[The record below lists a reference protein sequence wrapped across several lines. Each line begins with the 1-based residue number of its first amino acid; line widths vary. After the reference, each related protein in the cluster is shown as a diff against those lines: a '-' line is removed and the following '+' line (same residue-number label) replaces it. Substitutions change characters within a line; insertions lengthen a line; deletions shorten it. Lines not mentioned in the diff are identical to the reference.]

1 MSDICKKRKLPELLC
16 PAGSPAALDAAI
28 EGGADAVYLGGSAF
42 NARMF
47 AKNFGGDD
55 LRSAVLR
62 AHSYGVKIYLT
73 LNTLVTDRELPEFL
87 RAAYDAHTAGV
98 DALIVAD
105 LGGAAA
111 IHRVYPEIELHAS
124 TQMSGHCGDMGKQL
138 AELGFSRMVI
148 ARETPAADLQKTIEE
163 SPIEIEAFIH
173 GALCVSHSGQC
184 LFSSLVGG
192 RSGNRGECAQPCRLP
207 FACGR
212 KQGYPLSLKDL
223 TLAAHVP
230 ALIESGVSSLKIEGR
245 MKSPE
250 YVRDTAR
257 IWRRLLDERRAA
269 TPEELKQLSEIF
281 SRGGLTD
288 GYFAEKIG
296 HGMLGIRS
304 DADKSQSRALAPF
317 EGITKKLPLAVSA
330 EIKRDTPCKMTLS
343 HGEHS
348 VTVSGEIPQAAINAP
363 MTRESAMKN
372 LTKFGGTP
380 YAISSFDL
388 ELDDGLMLPL
398 SKLNEL
404 RRSALE
410 ALNEAKNASKEGIEE
425 RKYSPLRSENKR
437 QAHNT
442 ARFYS
447 IEQIPDGAFDYFD
460 VIYLPL
466 HKHAEGING
475 VILPPV
481 IFERE
486 MPKVKKM
493 LAEAK
498 KNGATHALVGNV
510 GHLALVREA
519 NLVPVGDFR
528 LNATNNETVLRLE
541 SLGLSE
547 IILSLELTLP
557 QIRDI
562 KGNTAAVVYGRAPLM
577 TLEKCVIKEIADC
590 NVCTSGKAILTDR
603 RGVTFPVLR
612 EWEHR
617 NVVYNSLPTCMS
629 DKQDVLDRHNI
640 VNRHFIFS
648 VESKKEVEEIIRAHQ
663 KNLPLKDTVRRLK

>member
-1 MSDICKKRKLPELLC
+1 MSDTRKIPELLC

-28 EGGADAVYLGGSAF
+28 EGGADAVYLGGAAF

-87 RAAYDAHTAGV
+87 RAAYDAHVAGV
-98 DALIVAD
+98 DAIIVAD

-124 TQMSGHCGDMGKQL
+124 TQASGHCSDMGKQL

-148 ARETPAADLQKTIEE
+148 ARETPASDLKRTVEE

-230 ALIESGVSSLKIEGR
+230 ALIEHGVSSLKIEGR

-250 YVRDTAR
+250 YVRDTAK
-257 IWRRLLDERRAA
+257 IWRRLLDENRAA
-269 TPEELKQLSEIF
+269 TPEELKRLSEIF

-288 GYFAEKIG
+288 GYFTEKIG

-304 DADKSQSRALAPF
+304 DSDKSQSRALEPF
-317 EGITKKLPLAVSA
+317 TGITKKLPLSVSA
-330 EIKRDTPCKMTLS
+330 EIKAGEPCKMTLS

-348 VTVSGEIPQAAINAP
+348 VTVSGEIPQTAINAP
-363 MTRESAMKN
+363 LTRESAEKN

-380 YAISSFDL
+380 YAVSSFDL
-388 ELDDGLMLPL
+388 NLDDGLMLPL

-410 ALNEAKNASKEGIEE
+410 ALTQAKEQAKEPIEK
-425 RKYSPLRSENKR
+425 RDYSPLRSQETRKV
-437 QAHNT
+437 HTT

-447 IEQIPDGAFDYFD
+447 MEQIPPAAFDYFD

-466 HKHAEGING
+466 HKHKEGIDG
-475 VILPPV
+475 VVLPPV
-481 IFERE
+481 IFARE
-486 MPKVKKM
+486 TEEVCEQ
-493 LAEAK
+493 LFAAK
-498 KNGATHALVGNV
+498 QKGAKYALVGNV
-510 GHLALVREA
+510 GHLAMVKDIGLI
-519 NLVPVGDFR
+519 PVGDFR
-528 LNATNNETVLRLE
+528 LNATNNESVLQLE
-541 SLGLSE
+541 KLGLQE
-547 IILSLELTLP
+547 TILSLELTLP

-562 KGNTAAVVYGRAPLM
+562 KGNTAVVIYGRAPLM

-590 NVCTSGKAILTDR
+590 NICAKGKAILTDR

-629 DKQDVLDRHNI
+629 DKQELLDRHG
-640 VNRHFIFS
+640 VTNRHFIFS
-648 VESKKEVEEIIRAHQ
+648 TENKKEVEEIIRAHQ
-663 KNLPLKDTVRRLK
+663 KNLPVKDTVRRLK